1 MSPGLRV
8 YLPYSA
14 VTKAWRLSL
23 VQVQGTTGGALHTS
37 SERPRVDTA
46 AGAAS
51 AGTPGTLWV
60 FDPDTHHASAYRSA
74 IDAATSRPATT
85 RRVAFGS
92 TVPRAVAATSN
103 ASVDGGRPVGVR
115 RPQTEVSA
123 GRAATA
129 AQAATFGSRQRP
141 PDHTGSA
148 ASASAVPGRAAPSG
162 SRQRPPAQAARDTAA
177 SGVAFGSTWPRTNR
191 RGSERS
197 SN

>member
-74 IDAATSRPATT
+74 IDAATSRPVAT
-85 RRVAFGS
+85 RRVEFGS

-103 ASVDGGRPVGVR
+103 ASVDGGQPVGVR
-115 RPQTEVSA
+115 RLQTEVSA

-129 AQAATFGSRQRP
+129 AQAAILGSRQRP

-148 ASASAVPGRAAPSG
+148 SAVPERAAPSG
-162 SRQRPPAQAARDTAA
+162 SRQRQPAHAPPAPCTPHP
-177 SGVAFGSTWPRTNR
+177 G
-191 RGSERS
+191 
-197 SN
+197 